1 MQGPVVPPGGPDR
14 RIRFKAGVTCIAVSF
29 LVYPAY
35 VAIPFLSLSST
46 TKLTITLIA
55 STLSWGTF
63 CAGSYLS
70 GRDGY
75 EWLKRRL
82 RR

>member
-1 MQGPVVPPGGPDR
+1 VPPGDSDR
-14 RIRFKAGVTCIAVSF
+14 GFRFKAGIIFIAASF

-35 VAIPFLSLSST
+35 FAIPFLPLSNT
-46 TKLTITLIA
+46 MKLSITLLL
-55 STLSWGTF
+55 SLLSWGMF

-70 GRDGY
+70 GREGY
-75 EWLKRRL
+75 EWLKACL

>member
-1 MQGPVVPPGGPDR
+1 MRGLVVPPGGPDR
-14 RIRFKAGVTCIAVSF
+14 HFRFKAGVTFIAVSF

-35 VAIPFLSLSST
+35 VAIPFLPLSDTMKLGIILLTSL
-46 TKLTITLIA
+46 
-55 STLSWGTF
+55 LSWGTF
-63 CAGSYLS
+63 CIGSYLS
-70 GRDGY
+70 GREGY

>member
-1 MQGPVVPPGGPDR
+1 MPPGGTDR
-14 RIRFKAGVTCIAVSF
+14 RTRFIIGVSFIAVSF
-29 LVYPAY
+29 LAYPTY
-35 VAIPFLSLSST
+35 IAIPFLPLSN
-46 TKLTITLIA
+46 TLKVKIVLLASIA
-55 STLSWGTF
+55 SWGTF
-63 CAGSYLS
+63 FIGFYLS